1 MIEAFSGASQEKEAF
16 DAGKEAAEMAVNK
29 LSKTPH
35 IFWVFGAISYNQE
48 ELLEGVNS
56 VIPGTP
62 VIGCTTDGEIS
73 TPGLSTDSVV
83 ALALASDQIKFSTVA
98 VDSLLQDSFKA
109 GIKVGDQF
117 INTNVK
123 YMQIFSD
130 GLLGNG
136 SKIVEGIQKV
146 LGKGIKIAG
155 GTAGDGSLFTR
166 TYQYH
171 NDQVLT
177 NSIVGVAFEGDF
189 PFATGVSSGWTP
201 VGMAKEVTK
210 SIGNVVYELDGQ
222 PALDVYKKF
231 LGKHASLL
239 PAVGVEYPLGLLGP
253 QGDVEEDG
261 YFLCRAT
268 MGVDHE
274 KGSITFAGDVPQG
287 AMVKMTMGNELD
299 IVKAAKVAAQ
309 RALDQLKKNK
319 NIQPKVAFLYSCMAR
334 KIVLGSRTNE
344 EILAVK
350 EVIGKDFPIIG
361 FYTYGEYAPVGKQHL
376 SCLHNEV
383 ATITIIGE

>member
-1 MIEAFSGASQEKEAF
+1 MIEAFSGASRKKKAF
-16 DAGKEAAEMAVNK
+16 DAGKQATEMAVNK
-29 LSKTPH
+29 LAKTPD
-35 IFWVFGAISYNQE
+35 IFWVFGAISYNQK

-83 ALALASDQIKFSTVA
+83 VLALASDQITFFTVA
-98 VDSLLQDSFKA
+98 VDSLSQDSFKA
-109 GIKVGDQF
+109 GIKVGNQF

-146 LGKGIKIAG
+146 LGKSIKIAG

-171 NDQVLT
+171 NDKVLT
-177 NSIVGVAFEGDF
+177 DSIVSVAFEGDF
-189 PFATGVSSGWTP
+189 LFGTGVSSGWTP

-222 PALDVYKKF
+222 PALEVYKKF

-299 IVKAAKVAAQ
+299 VIEAAKDAAQ
-309 RALDQLKKNK
+309 RALDQLKKNES
-319 NIQPKVAFLYSCMAR
+319 IRPKVAFLYSCMAR

-344 EILAVK
+344 EILAIK
-350 EVIGKDFPIIG
+350 EVIGKDFPMIG
-361 FYTYGEYAPVGKQHL
+361 FYTYGEYSPVGKQHL